1 MIITRAPGKLYIA
14 GEYAV
19 VTPGQPAVLIAVDR
33 CITVRLTESE
43 DSGHIH
49 SSEYGQ
55 APLVW
60 HREENGETIVLEH
73 RPADYVLSAIST
85 VEELR
90 AARGAAPRYFDLDI
104 SSELDDA
111 DGRKFGLGSSA
122 AVTVATIA
130 ALDEF
135 YELHLSLTERFK
147 LALLATIMISPNA
160 SGGDL
165 AASTFGGWI
174 RYSSP
179 DRAALRAHREA
190 HGVVSA
196 LHCPEWAGS
205 SARRVTPPASLNL
218 LVGWTGSPAS
228 TEHLVQRVHTP
239 GAADTAAP
247 APEAPKPRPLAS
259 FAAESHVLVDDLV
272 TAFDHDDAEA
282 ALDTIRAVRALL
294 QRLDET
300 SGSLIET
307 ETLRDLC
314 EIAGAHGA
322 AAKPSGAGGGDCGI
336 ALVRT
341 SGTAATAADAAA
353 TGAARTAPDAATT
366 GTATTAT
373 TPPGTH
379 ADVEAILA
387 GWEAA
392 GIRPLDLGA
401 HREEGE
407 IDEF

>member
-1 MIITRAPGKLYIA
+1 MIETRAPGKLFIA

-19 VTPGQPAVLIAVDR
+19 VEPGQPAVLIAVDR

-43 DSGHIH
+43 GAGRIH

-55 APLVW
+55 APVIW
-60 HREENGETIVLEH
+60 RREDDGEHIIVDE
-73 RPADYVLSAIST
+73 RPFDYVLSAIST

-90 AARGAAPRYFDLDI
+90 SGRGARPRYFDLEI
-104 SSELDDA
+104 SSELNDA

-135 YELHLSLTERFK
+135 YELGLTLTERFK
-147 LALLATIMISPNA
+147 LAVLATIAISTKA

-179 DRAALRAHREA
+179 DRAALHAHREA

-196 LHCPEWAGS
+196 MTCAEWAGC
-205 SARRVTPPASLNL
+205 SARRVTPPSSVDL

-228 TEHLVQRVHTP
+228 TEHLVKRVHTP
-239 GAADTAAP
+239 SERADESSAEYSESTP
-247 APEAPKPRPLAS
+247 APEKPRPLES
-259 FAAESHVLVDDLV
+259 FAAESHTLVDDLV
-272 TAFDHDDAEA
+272 AAFDADDAEA
-282 ALDTIRAVRALL
+282 SMTTIRSVRALL
-294 QRLDET
+294 QRLSDST
-300 SGSLIET
+300 GSLIET
-307 ETLRDLC
+307 EALHDLC
-314 EIAGAHGA
+314 EIAETHGA

-336 ALVRT
+336 ALAHSHT
-341 SGTAATAADAAA
+341 
-353 TGAARTAPDAATT
+353 
-366 GTATTAT
+366 
-373 TPPGTH
+373 
-379 ADVEAILA
+379 EAQTILS

>member
-1 MIITRAPGKLYIA
+1 MIETRAPGKLFIA

-19 VTPGQPAVLIAVDR
+19 VDPGQPAVLIAVDR

-43 DSGHIH
+43 GAGRIH

-55 APLVW
+55 APVVW
-60 HREENGETIVLEH
+60 RREDDGEHIIVDE
-73 RPADYVLSAIST
+73 RPFDYVLSAIST

-90 AARGAAPRYFDLDI
+90 SGRGASPRYFDLEI
-104 SSELDDA
+104 SSELNDS

-135 YELHLSLTERFK
+135 YELGLTLTERFK
-147 LALLATIMISPNA
+147 LAVLATIAISTKA

-179 DRAALRAHREA
+179 DRAALHAHREA

-196 LHCPEWAGS
+196 LSCSEWAS
-205 SARRVTPPASLNL
+205 CSARRVTPPSSLNL

-228 TEHLVQRVHTP
+228 TEHLVTRVHTP
-239 GAADTAAP
+239 REQAAESSAETTAAP
-247 APEAPKPRPLAS
+247 QKTRPLVS
-259 FAAESHVLVDDLV
+259 FAAESHTLVDDLV
-272 TAFDHDDAEA
+272 AAFDADDAEA
-282 ALDTIRAVRALL
+282 SLTTIRSVRTLL
-294 QRLDET
+294 RRLSDST
-300 SGSLIET
+300 GSLIET
-307 ETLRDLC
+307 EALHDLC
-314 EIAGAHGA
+314 EIAETHGA

-336 ALVRT
+336 ALAHSHT
-341 SGTAATAADAAA
+341 
-353 TGAARTAPDAATT
+353 
-366 GTATTAT
+366 
-373 TPPGTH
+373 
-379 ADVEAILA
+379 EAQTILS

-401 HREEGE
+401 HRQEGE

>member
-1 MIITRAPGKLYIA
+1 MIETRAPGKLFIA

-19 VTPGQPAVLIAVDR
+19 VEPGQPAVLIAVDR

-43 DSGHIH
+43 GAGRIH

-55 APLVW
+55 APVVW
-60 HREENGETIVLEH
+60 RREDDGEHIIVDE
-73 RPADYVLSAIST
+73 RPFDYVLSAIST

-90 AARGAAPRYFDLDI
+90 SGRGASPRYFDLEI
-104 SSELDDA
+104 SSELNDS

-135 YELHLSLTERFK
+135 YRLGLTLTERFK
-147 LALLATIMISPNA
+147 LAVLATIAISTKA

-179 DRAALRAHREA
+179 DRAALHAHREA

-196 LHCPEWAGS
+196 MSCSEWAGC
-205 SARRVTPPASLNL
+205 SARRVTPPSSLDL

-228 TEHLVQRVHTP
+228 TEHLVTRVHTP
-239 GAADTAAP
+239 RERTDESSSESSPAAQ
-247 APEAPKPRPLAS
+247 KPRPLVS
-259 FAAESHVLVDDLV
+259 FAAESHTLVDDLV
-272 TAFDHDDAEA
+272 AAFDADDAEA
-282 ALDTIRAVRALL
+282 SLTTIRSVRGLL
-294 QRLDET
+294 RRLSDST
-300 SGSLIET
+300 GSLIET
-307 ETLRDLC
+307 EALRDLC
-314 EIAGAHGA
+314 EIAETHGA

-336 ALVRT
+336 ALAHPHT
-341 SGTAATAADAAA
+341 
-353 TGAARTAPDAATT
+353 
-366 GTATTAT
+366 
-373 TPPGTH
+373 
-379 ADVEAILA
+379 EAQTILS

>member
-1 MIITRAPGKLYIA
+1 MIETRAPGKLFIA

-19 VTPGQPAVLIAVDR
+19 VSPGQPAVLVAVDR

-43 DSGHIH
+43 DSGRIH

-60 HREENGETIVLEH
+60 HREENGEAIVLEH

-90 AARGAAPRYFDLDI
+90 AARGAAPRYFDLEI
-104 SSELDDA
+104 SSELDDT

-122 AVTVATIA
+122 AVTVATVA
-130 ALDEF
+130 ALAEF
-135 YELHLSLTERFK
+135 YELRLSPAERFK
-147 LALLATIMISPNA
+147 LALLATIAISPNA

-196 LHCPEWAGS
+196 LNCSQWAGS
-205 SARRVTPPASLNL
+205 SARRITPPASLDL

-228 TEHLVQRVHTP
+228 TEHLVKRVHSP
-239 GAADTAAP
+239 GAAHDAAP
-247 APEAPKPRPLAS
+247 APEAGPAPVAAEPRPFSS
-259 FAAESHVLVDDLV
+259 FAADSHTLVDDLV
-272 TAFDHDDAEA
+272 TAFDDDDAQA
-282 ALDTIRAVRALL
+282 ALKTIRAARSLL
-294 QRLDET
+294 QRLGET

-307 ETLRDLC
+307 ATLHQLC
-314 EIAGAHGA
+314 EIAEAHGA

-336 ALVRT
+336 AMAHSHT
-341 SGTAATAADAAA
+341 DAQ
-353 TGAARTAPDAATT
+353 T
-366 GTATTAT
+366 
-373 TPPGTH
+373 
-379 ADVEAILA
+379 ILT

-392 GIRPLDLGA
+392 GIRPLDLGT

>member
-1 MIITRAPGKLYIA
+1 MIETRAPGKLFIA

-19 VTPGQPAVLIAVDR
+19 VEPGQPAVLIAVDR

-43 DSGHIH
+43 GAGRIH

-55 APLVW
+55 APVVW
-60 HREENGETIVLEH
+60 RREDDGEHIIVDE
-73 RPADYVLSAIST
+73 RPFDYVLSAIST

-90 AARGAAPRYFDLDI
+90 SGRGASPRYFDLEI
-104 SSELDDA
+104 SSELNDS

-135 YELHLSLTERFK
+135 YRLGLTLTERFK
-147 LALLATIMISPNA
+147 LAVLATIAISTKA

-179 DRAALRAHREA
+179 DRAALHAHREA

-196 LHCPEWAGS
+196 MSCPEWAGC
-205 SARRVTPPASLNL
+205 SARRVTPPSSLDL

-228 TEHLVQRVHTP
+228 TEHLVTRVHSPRERADETSSESSP
-239 GAADTAAP
+239 AAQKA
-247 APEAPKPRPLAS
+247 RPLVS
-259 FAAESHVLVDDLV
+259 FAAESHTLVDDLV
-272 TAFDHDDAEA
+272 AAFDADDAEA
-282 ALDTIRAVRALL
+282 SLTTIRSVRALL
-294 QRLDET
+294 RRLSDST
-300 SGSLIET
+300 GSLIET
-307 ETLRDLC
+307 EALHDLC
-314 EIAGAHGA
+314 EIAETHGA

-336 ALVRT
+336 ALAHPHT
-341 SGTAATAADAAA
+341 
-353 TGAARTAPDAATT
+353 
-366 GTATTAT
+366 
-373 TPPGTH
+373 
-379 ADVEAILA
+379 EAQTILS

>member
-1 MIITRAPGKLYIA
+1 MIETRAPGKLFIA

-19 VTPGQPAVLIAVDR
+19 VEPGQPAVLIAVDR

-43 DSGHIH
+43 GAGRIH

-55 APLVW
+55 APVVW
-60 HREENGETIVLEH
+60 RREDDGEHIIVDE
-73 RPADYVLSAIST
+73 RPFDYVLSAIST

-90 AARGAAPRYFDLDI
+90 SGRGASPRYFDLEI
-104 SSELDDA
+104 SSELNDS

-135 YELHLSLTERFK
+135 YRLGLTLTERFK
-147 LALLATIMISPNA
+147 LAVLATIAISTKA

-179 DRAALRAHREA
+179 DRAALHAHREA

-196 LHCPEWAGS
+196 MSCSEWAGC
-205 SARRVTPPASLNL
+205 SARRVTPPSSLDL

-228 TEHLVQRVHTP
+228 TEHLVTRVHTP
-239 GAADTAAP
+239 RERTDESSSESSPAAQ
-247 APEAPKPRPLAS
+247 KPRPLVS
-259 FAAESHVLVDDLV
+259 FAAESHTLVDDLV
-272 TAFDHDDAEA
+272 AAFDADDAEA
-282 ALDTIRAVRALL
+282 SLTTIRSVRALL
-294 QRLDET
+294 RRLSDST
-300 SGSLIET
+300 GSLIET
-307 ETLRDLC
+307 EALHDLC
-314 EIAGAHGA
+314 EIAETHGA

-336 ALVRT
+336 ALAHPHT
-341 SGTAATAADAAA
+341 
-353 TGAARTAPDAATT
+353 
-366 GTATTAT
+366 
-373 TPPGTH
+373 
-379 ADVEAILA
+379 EAQTILS

>member
-1 MIITRAPGKLYIA
+1 MIETRAPGKLFIA

-19 VTPGQPAVLIAVDR
+19 VEPGQPAVLIAVDR

-43 DSGHIH
+43 GAGRIH

-55 APLVW
+55 APVIW
-60 HREENGETIVLEH
+60 RREDDGEHIIVDE
-73 RPADYVLSAIST
+73 RPFDYVLSAIST

-90 AARGAAPRYFDLDI
+90 SGRGASPRYFDLEI
-104 SSELDDA
+104 SSELNDA

-135 YELHLSLTERFK
+135 YELGLTLTERFK
-147 LALLATIMISPNA
+147 LAVLATIAISTKA

-179 DRAALRAHREA
+179 DRAALHAHREA

-196 LHCPEWAGS
+196 MTCAEWAGC
-205 SARRVTPPASLNL
+205 SARRVTPPSSVDL

-228 TEHLVQRVHTP
+228 TEHLVKRVHTP
-239 GAADTAAP
+239 SERADESSAEYSESTP
-247 APEAPKPRPLAS
+247 APEKPRPLVS
-259 FAAESHVLVDDLV
+259 FAAESHTLVDDLV
-272 TAFDHDDAEA
+272 AAFDADDAEA
-282 ALDTIRAVRALL
+282 SMTTIRSVRALL
-294 QRLDET
+294 QRLSDST
-300 SGSLIET
+300 GSLIET
-307 ETLRDLC
+307 EALHDLC
-314 EIAGAHGA
+314 EIAETHGA

-336 ALVRT
+336 ALAHSHT
-341 SGTAATAADAAA
+341 
-353 TGAARTAPDAATT
+353 
-366 GTATTAT
+366 
-373 TPPGTH
+373 
-379 ADVEAILA
+379 EAQTILS

>member
-1 MIITRAPGKLYIA
+1 MIETRAPGKLFIA

-19 VTPGQPAVLIAVDR
+19 VEPGQSAVLIAVDR

-43 DSGHIH
+43 GAGRIH

-55 APLVW
+55 APVIW
-60 HREENGETIVLEH
+60 RREDDGEHIIVDE
-73 RPADYVLSAIST
+73 RPFDYVLSAIST

-90 AARGAAPRYFDLDI
+90 SGRGARPRYFDLEI
-104 SSELDDA
+104 SSELNDA

-135 YELHLSLTERFK
+135 YELGLTLTERFK
-147 LALLATIMISPNA
+147 LAVLATIAISTKA

-179 DRAALRAHREA
+179 DRAALHAHREA

-196 LHCPEWAGS
+196 MTCAEWAGC
-205 SARRVTPPASLNL
+205 SARRVTPPSSVDL

-228 TEHLVQRVHTP
+228 TEHLVKRVHTP
-239 GAADTAAP
+239 SERADQASTEYSESTP
-247 APEAPKPRPLAS
+247 APEKPRPLVS
-259 FAAESHVLVDDLV
+259 FAAESHTLVDDLV
-272 TAFDHDDAEA
+272 AAFDADDAEA
-282 ALDTIRAVRALL
+282 SMTTIRSVRALL
-294 QRLDET
+294 QRLSDST
-300 SGSLIET
+300 RSLIET
-307 ETLRDLC
+307 EALHDLC
-314 EIAGAHGA
+314 EIAETHGA

-336 ALVRT
+336 ALAHSHT
-341 SGTAATAADAAA
+341 
-353 TGAARTAPDAATT
+353 
-366 GTATTAT
+366 
-373 TPPGTH
+373 
-379 ADVEAILA
+379 EAQTILS

>member
-1 MIITRAPGKLYIA
+1 MIETRAPGKLFIA

-19 VTPGQPAVLIAVDR
+19 VEPGQPAVLIAVDR

-43 DSGHIH
+43 GAGRIH

-55 APLVW
+55 APVIW
-60 HREENGETIVLEH
+60 RREDDGEHIIVDE
-73 RPADYVLSAIST
+73 RPFDYVLSAIST

-90 AARGAAPRYFDLDI
+90 SGRGARPRYFDLEI
-104 SSELDDA
+104 SSELNDA

-135 YELHLSLTERFK
+135 YELGLTLTERFK
-147 LALLATIMISPNA
+147 LAVLATIAISTKA

-179 DRAALRAHREA
+179 DRAALHAHREA

-196 LHCPEWAGS
+196 MTCAEWAGC
-205 SARRVTPPASLNL
+205 SARRVTPPSSVDL

-228 TEHLVQRVHTP
+228 TEHLVKRVHTP
-239 GAADTAAP
+239 SERADQASTEYSESTP
-247 APEAPKPRPLAS
+247 APEKPRPLVS
-259 FAAESHVLVDDLV
+259 FAAESHTLVDDLV
-272 TAFDHDDAEA
+272 AAFDADDAEA
-282 ALDTIRAVRALL
+282 SMTTIRSVRALL
-294 QRLDET
+294 QRLSDST
-300 SGSLIET
+300 RSLIET
-307 ETLRDLC
+307 EALHDLC
-314 EIAGAHGA
+314 EIAETHGA

-336 ALVRT
+336 ALAHSHT
-341 SGTAATAADAAA
+341 
-353 TGAARTAPDAATT
+353 
-366 GTATTAT
+366 
-373 TPPGTH
+373 
-379 ADVEAILA
+379 EAQTILS

>member
-1 MIITRAPGKLYIA
+1 MIETRAPGKLFIA

-19 VTPGQPAVLIAVDR
+19 VEPGQPAVLIAVDR

-43 DSGHIH
+43 GAGRIH

-55 APLVW
+55 APVIW
-60 HREENGETIVLEH
+60 RREDDGEHIIVDE
-73 RPADYVLSAIST
+73 RPFDYVLSAIST

-90 AARGAAPRYFDLDI
+90 SGRGARPRYFDLEI
-104 SSELDDA
+104 SSELNDA

-135 YELHLSLTERFK
+135 YELGLTLTERFK
-147 LALLATIMISPNA
+147 LAVLATIAISTKA

-179 DRAALRAHREA
+179 DRAALHAHREA

-196 LHCPEWAGS
+196 MTCAEWAGC
-205 SARRVTPPASLNL
+205 SARRVTPPSSVDL

-228 TEHLVQRVHTP
+228 TEHLVKRVHTP
-239 GAADTAAP
+239 SERADQASTEYSESTP
-247 APEAPKPRPLAS
+247 APEKPRPLVS
-259 FAAESHVLVDDLV
+259 FAAESHTLVDDLV
-272 TAFDHDDAEA
+272 AAFDADDAEA
-282 ALDTIRAVRALL
+282 SMTTIRSVRALL
-294 QRLDET
+294 QRLSDST
-300 SGSLIET
+300 GSLIET
-307 ETLRDLC
+307 EALHDLC
-314 EIAGAHGA
+314 EIAETHGA

-336 ALVRT
+336 ALAHSHT
-341 SGTAATAADAAA
+341 
-353 TGAARTAPDAATT
+353 
-366 GTATTAT
+366 
-373 TPPGTH
+373 
-379 ADVEAILA
+379 EAQTILS

-401 HREEGE
+401 HREKGE

>member
-1 MIITRAPGKLYIA
+1 MIETRAPGKLFIA

-19 VTPGQPAVLIAVDR
+19 VEPGQPAVLIAVDR

-43 DSGHIH
+43 GAGRIH

-55 APLVW
+55 APVIW
-60 HREENGETIVLEH
+60 RREDDGEHIIVDE
-73 RPADYVLSAIST
+73 RPFDYVLSAIST

-90 AARGAAPRYFDLDI
+90 SGRGASPRYFDLEI
-104 SSELDDA
+104 SSELNDA

-135 YELHLSLTERFK
+135 YELGLTLTERFK
-147 LALLATIMISPNA
+147 LAVLATIAISTKA

-179 DRAALRAHREA
+179 DRAALHAHREA

-196 LHCPEWAGS
+196 MTCAEWAGC
-205 SARRVTPPASLNL
+205 SARRVTPPSSVDL

-228 TEHLVQRVHTP
+228 TEHLVKRVHTP
-239 GAADTAAP
+239 SERADQASTEYSESTP
-247 APEAPKPRPLAS
+247 APEKPRPLVS
-259 FAAESHVLVDDLV
+259 FAAESHTLVDDLV
-272 TAFDHDDAEA
+272 AAFDADDAEA
-282 ALDTIRAVRALL
+282 SMTTIRSVRALL
-294 QRLDET
+294 QRLSDST
-300 SGSLIET
+300 RSLIET
-307 ETLRDLC
+307 EALHDLC
-314 EIAGAHGA
+314 EIAETHGA
-322 AAKPSGAGGGDCGI
+322 ATKPSGAGGGDCGI
-336 ALVRT
+336 ALAHSHT
-341 SGTAATAADAAA
+341 
-353 TGAARTAPDAATT
+353 
-366 GTATTAT
+366 
-373 TPPGTH
+373 
-379 ADVEAILA
+379 EAQTILS

>member
-1 MIITRAPGKLYIA
+1 MIETRAPGKLFIA

-19 VTPGQPAVLIAVDR
+19 VEPGQPAVLIAVDR

-43 DSGHIH
+43 GAGRIH

-55 APLVW
+55 APVIW
-60 HREENGETIVLEH
+60 RREDDGEHIIVDE
-73 RPADYVLSAIST
+73 RPFDYVLSAIST

-90 AARGAAPRYFDLDI
+90 SGRGARPRYFDLEI
-104 SSELDDA
+104 SSELNDA

-135 YELHLSLTERFK
+135 YELGLTLTERFK
-147 LALLATIMISPNA
+147 LAVLATIAISTKA

-179 DRAALRAHREA
+179 DRAALHAHREA

-196 LHCPEWAGS
+196 MTCAEWAGC
-205 SARRVTPPASLNL
+205 SARRVTPPSSVDL

-228 TEHLVQRVHTP
+228 TEHLVKRVHTP
-239 GAADTAAP
+239 SERADESSAEYSESTL
-247 APEAPKPRPLAS
+247 APEKPRPLVS
-259 FAAESHVLVDDLV
+259 FAAESHTLVDDLV
-272 TAFDHDDAEA
+272 AAFDADDAEA
-282 ALDTIRAVRALL
+282 GMTTIRSVRALL
-294 QRLDET
+294 QRLSDST
-300 SGSLIET
+300 GSLIET
-307 ETLRDLC
+307 EALHDLC
-314 EIAGAHGA
+314 EIAETHGA

-336 ALVRT
+336 ALAHSHT
-341 SGTAATAADAAA
+341 
-353 TGAARTAPDAATT
+353 
-366 GTATTAT
+366 
-373 TPPGTH
+373 
-379 ADVEAILA
+379 EAQTILS

>member
-1 MIITRAPGKLYIA
+1 MIETRAPGKLFIA

-19 VTPGQPAVLIAVDR
+19 VEPGQPAVLIAVDR

-43 DSGHIH
+43 GAGRIH

-55 APLVW
+55 APVVW
-60 HREENGETIVLEH
+60 RREDDGEHIIVDE
-73 RPADYVLSAIST
+73 RPFDYVLSAIST

-90 AARGAAPRYFDLDI
+90 SGRGASPRYFDLEI
-104 SSELDDA
+104 SSELNDS

-135 YELHLSLTERFK
+135 YRLGLTLTERFK
-147 LALLATIMISPNA
+147 LAVLATIAISTKA

-179 DRAALRAHREA
+179 DRAALHAHRET

-196 LHCPEWAGS
+196 MSCPEWAGC
-205 SARRVTPPASLNL
+205 SARRVTPPSSLDL

-228 TEHLVQRVHTP
+228 TEHLVTRVHTP
-239 GAADTAAP
+239 
-247 APEAPKPRPLAS
+247 APERHRPLKS
-259 FAAESHVLVDDLV
+259 FAAESHTLVDDLV
-272 TAFDHDDAEA
+272 AAFDADDAEA
-282 ALDTIRAVRALL
+282 SLTTIRSVRALL
-294 QRLDET
+294 RRLSDST
-300 SGSLIET
+300 GSLIET
-307 ETLRDLC
+307 EALHDLC
-314 EIAGAHGA
+314 EIAETHGA

-336 ALVRT
+336 AL
-341 SGTAATAADAAA
+341 
-353 TGAARTAPDAATT
+353 ARTQP
-366 GTATTAT
+366 
-373 TPPGTH
+373 
-379 ADVEAILA
+379 EARTEAHTILS
-387 GWEAA
+387 GWKAA

>member
-1 MIITRAPGKLYIA
+1 MIETRAPGKLFIA

-19 VTPGQPAVLIAVDR
+19 VEPGQPAVLIAVDR

-43 DSGHIH
+43 GAGRIH

-55 APLVW
+55 APVIW
-60 HREENGETIVLEH
+60 RREDDGEHIIVDE
-73 RPADYVLSAIST
+73 RPFDYVLSAIST

-90 AARGAAPRYFDLDI
+90 SGRGARPRYFDLEI
-104 SSELDDA
+104 SSELNDA

-135 YELHLSLTERFK
+135 YELGLTLTERFK
-147 LALLATIMISPNA
+147 LAVLATIAISTKA

-179 DRAALRAHREA
+179 DRAALHAHREA

-196 LHCPEWAGS
+196 MTCAEWAGC
-205 SARRVTPPASLNL
+205 SARRVTPPSSVDL

-228 TEHLVQRVHTP
+228 TEHLVKRVHTP
-239 GAADTAAP
+239 SERADQASPEYSESTP
-247 APEAPKPRPLAS
+247 APEKPRPLVS
-259 FAAESHVLVDDLV
+259 FAAESHTLVDDLV
-272 TAFDHDDAEA
+272 AAFDADDAEA
-282 ALDTIRAVRALL
+282 SMTTIRSVRALL
-294 QRLDET
+294 QRLSDST
-300 SGSLIET
+300 RSLIET
-307 ETLRDLC
+307 EALHDLC
-314 EIAGAHGA
+314 EIAETHGA

-336 ALVRT
+336 ALAHSHT
-341 SGTAATAADAAA
+341 
-353 TGAARTAPDAATT
+353 
-366 GTATTAT
+366 
-373 TPPGTH
+373 
-379 ADVEAILA
+379 EAQTILS

>member
-1 MIITRAPGKLYIA
+1 MIETRAPGKLFIA

-19 VTPGQPAVLIAVDR
+19 VEPGQSAVLIAVDR

-43 DSGHIH
+43 GAGRIH

-55 APLVW
+55 APVIW
-60 HREENGETIVLEH
+60 RREDDGEHIIVDE
-73 RPADYVLSAIST
+73 RPFDYVLSAIST

-90 AARGAAPRYFDLDI
+90 SGRGARPRYFDLEI
-104 SSELDDA
+104 SSELNDA

-135 YELHLSLTERFK
+135 YELGLTLTERFK
-147 LALLATIMISPNA
+147 LAVLATIAISTKA

-179 DRAALRAHREA
+179 DRAALHAHREA

-196 LHCPEWAGS
+196 MTCAEWAGC
-205 SARRVTPPASLNL
+205 SARRVTPPSSVDL

-228 TEHLVQRVHTP
+228 TEHLVKRVHTP
-239 GAADTAAP
+239 SERADESSAEYSESTP
-247 APEAPKPRPLAS
+247 APEKPRPLVS
-259 FAAESHVLVDDLV
+259 FAAESHTLVDDLV
-272 TAFDHDDAEA
+272 AAFDADDAEA
-282 ALDTIRAVRALL
+282 GMTTIRSVRALL
-294 QRLDET
+294 QRLSDST
-300 SGSLIET
+300 GSLIET
-307 ETLRDLC
+307 EALHDLC
-314 EIAGAHGA
+314 EIAETHGA

-336 ALVRT
+336 ALAHSHT
-341 SGTAATAADAAA
+341 
-353 TGAARTAPDAATT
+353 
-366 GTATTAT
+366 
-373 TPPGTH
+373 
-379 ADVEAILA
+379 EAQTILS

>member
-1 MIITRAPGKLYIA
+1 MIETRAPGKLFIA

-19 VTPGQPAVLIAVDR
+19 VEPGQPAVLIAVDR

-43 DSGHIH
+43 GAGRIH

-55 APLVW
+55 APVIW
-60 HREENGETIVLEH
+60 RREDDGEHIIVDE
-73 RPADYVLSAIST
+73 RPFDYVLSAIST

-90 AARGAAPRYFDLDI
+90 SGRGASPRYFDLEI
-104 SSELDDA
+104 SSELNDA

-135 YELHLSLTERFK
+135 YELGLTLTERFK
-147 LALLATIMISPNA
+147 LAVLATIAISTKA

-179 DRAALRAHREA
+179 DRAALHAHREA

-196 LHCPEWAGS
+196 MTCAEWAGC
-205 SARRVTPPASLNL
+205 SARRVTPPSSVDL

-228 TEHLVQRVHTP
+228 TEHLVKRVHTP
-239 GAADTAAP
+239 SERTDESSAEYSESTP
-247 APEAPKPRPLAS
+247 APEKPRPLVS
-259 FAAESHVLVDDLV
+259 FAAESHTLVDDLV
-272 TAFDHDDAEA
+272 AAFDADDAEA
-282 ALDTIRAVRALL
+282 SMTTIRSVRALL
-294 QRLDET
+294 QRLSDST
-300 SGSLIET
+300 RSLIET
-307 ETLRDLC
+307 EALHDLC
-314 EIAGAHGA
+314 EIAETHGA

-336 ALVRT
+336 ALAHSHT
-341 SGTAATAADAAA
+341 
-353 TGAARTAPDAATT
+353 
-366 GTATTAT
+366 
-373 TPPGTH
+373 
-379 ADVEAILA
+379 EAQTILS

>member
-1 MIITRAPGKLYIA
+1 MIETRAPGKLFIA

-19 VTPGQPAVLIAVDR
+19 VEPGQAAVLIAVDR

-43 DSGHIH
+43 GAGRIH

-55 APLVW
+55 APVVW
-60 HREENGETIVLEH
+60 RREDDGEHIIVDE
-73 RPADYVLSAIST
+73 RPFDYVLSAIST

-90 AARGAAPRYFDLDI
+90 SGRGASPRYFDLEI
-104 SSELDDA
+104 SSELNDS

-135 YELHLSLTERFK
+135 YRLGLTLTERFK
-147 LALLATIMISPNA
+147 LAVLATIAISTKA

-179 DRAALRAHREA
+179 DRAALHAHREA

-196 LHCPEWAGS
+196 MSCSEWAGC
-205 SARRVTPPASLNL
+205 SARRVTPPSSLDL

-228 TEHLVQRVHTP
+228 TEHLVKRVHTP
-239 GAADTAAP
+239 RERTDESSTDSSP
-247 APEAPKPRPLAS
+247 APQKARPLVS
-259 FAAESHVLVDDLV
+259 FAAESHTLVDDLV
-272 TAFDHDDAEA
+272 AAFDADDAEA
-282 ALDTIRAVRALL
+282 SLTAIRSVRALL
-294 QRLDET
+294 RRLSDST
-300 SGSLIET
+300 GSLIET
-307 ETLRDLC
+307 EALHDLC
-314 EIAGAHGA
+314 EIAEAHGA

-336 ALVRT
+336 ALAHSHT
-341 SGTAATAADAAA
+341 
-353 TGAARTAPDAATT
+353 
-366 GTATTAT
+366 
-373 TPPGTH
+373 
-379 ADVEAILA
+379 EAQTILS

>member
-1 MIITRAPGKLYIA
+1 MIETRAPGKLFIA

-19 VTPGQPAVLIAVDR
+19 VEPGQPAVLIAVDR

-43 DSGHIH
+43 GAGRIH

-55 APLVW
+55 APVVW
-60 HREENGETIVLEH
+60 RREDDGEHIIVDE
-73 RPADYVLSAIST
+73 RPFDYVLSAIST

-90 AARGAAPRYFDLDI
+90 SGRGASPRYFDLEI
-104 SSELDDA
+104 SSELNDS

-135 YELHLSLTERFK
+135 YELGLTLTERFK
-147 LALLATIMISPNA
+147 LAVLATIAISTKA

-179 DRAALRAHREA
+179 DRAALHAHREA

-196 LHCPEWAGS
+196 MSCSEWAGC
-205 SARRVTPPASLNL
+205 SARRVTPPSSLDL

-228 TEHLVQRVHTP
+228 TEHLVTRVHTP
-239 GAADTAAP
+239 REQAAESSAETTAAP
-247 APEAPKPRPLAS
+247 QKTRPLVS
-259 FAAESHVLVDDLV
+259 FAAESHTLVDDLV
-272 TAFDHDDAEA
+272 AAFDADDAEA
-282 ALDTIRAVRALL
+282 SLTTIRSVRTLL
-294 QRLDET
+294 RRLSDST
-300 SGSLIET
+300 GSLIET
-307 ETLRDLC
+307 EALHDLC
-314 EIAGAHGA
+314 EIAETHGA

-336 ALVRT
+336 ALAHSHT
-341 SGTAATAADAAA
+341 
-353 TGAARTAPDAATT
+353 
-366 GTATTAT
+366 
-373 TPPGTH
+373 
-379 ADVEAILA
+379 EAQTILS

>member
-1 MIITRAPGKLYIA
+1 MIETRAPGKLYIA

-19 VTPGQPAVLIAVDR
+19 VSPGQPAVLVAVDR

-43 DSGHIH
+43 GAGRIH

-60 HREENGETIVLEH
+60 RRKENGEAIVLEH
-73 RPADYVLSAIST
+73 RPADYVLSAIAA

-90 AARGAAPRYFDLDI
+90 AARGAAPRYFDLNI

-111 DGRKFGLGSSA
+111 DGRKFGLGSSG

-130 ALDEF
+130 ALDRF
-135 YELHLSLTERFK
+135 YSLGLTPTERFK
-147 LALLATIMISPNA
+147 LALLATIAISPNA

-179 DRAALRAHREA
+179 DRAALRAHRGA
-190 HGVVSA
+190 HGLVSA
-196 LHCPEWAGS
+196 MTGPGWAGC
-205 SARRVTPPASLNL
+205 SARRLSPPSSLDL

-228 TEHLVQRVHTP
+228 TEHLVEHVHTP
-239 GAADTAAP
+239 GNRNTAEP
-247 APEAPKPRPLAS
+247 VPEAAKPRPLAS
-259 FAAESHVLVDDLV
+259 FAAESHILVDDL
-272 TAFDHDDAEA
+272 TAACDDDDADR
-282 ALDTIRAVRALL
+282 ALETIRAARALL

-300 SGSLIET
+300 SGKVIET
-307 ETLRDLC
+307 DTLRRLC
-314 EIAGAHGA
+314 EVAEANGA

-336 ALVRT
+336 ALTRKNN
-341 SGTAATAADAAA
+341 TA
-353 TGAARTAPDAATT
+353 
-366 GTATTAT
+366 
-373 TPPGTH
+373 
-379 ADVEAILA
+379 VESILA
-387 GWEAA
+387 GWEAE
-392 GIRPLDLGA
+392 GIRPLPLSA

-407 IDEF
+407 IDDF

>member
-1 MIITRAPGKLYIA
+1 MIETRAPGKLYIA

-19 VTPGQPAVLIAVDR
+19 VTPGQPAVLVAVDR

-43 DSGHIH
+43 GAGRIH

-60 HREENGETIVLEH
+60 RRKENGEAIVLEH
-73 RPADYVLSAIST
+73 RPADYVLSAIAA

-90 AARGAAPRYFDLDI
+90 AARGAAPRYFDLNI

-111 DGRKFGLGSSA
+111 DGRKFGLGSSG

-130 ALDEF
+130 ALNEF
-135 YELHLSLTERFK
+135 YALGLRPTERFK
-147 LALLATIMISPNA
+147 LALLATIAISPKA

-179 DRAALRAHREA
+179 DRASLRQHREE

-196 LHCPEWAGS
+196 LECSDWAGF
-205 SARRVTPPASLNL
+205 SARRITPPSSLDL

-228 TEHLVQRVHTP
+228 TEHLVTRVHTP
-239 GAADTAAP
+239 KD
-247 APEAPKPRPLAS
+247 ERPRPFAS
-259 FAAESHVLVDDLV
+259 FTAESHTLVDDLV
-272 TAFDHDDAEA
+272 TACDDDDAEQ
-282 ALDTIRAVRALL
+282 ALQTIGKARTLL
-294 QRLDET
+294 QRLGFT

-307 ETLRDLC
+307 ETLRRLC
-314 EIAGAHGA
+314 EIAEDHGA

-336 ALVRT
+336 ALAPNHT
-341 SGTAATAADAAA
+341 DAL
-353 TGAARTAPDAATT
+353 
-366 GTATTAT
+366 
-373 TPPGTH
+373 
-379 ADVEAILA
+379 AILA
-387 GWEAA
+387 GWEAE
-392 GIRPLDLGA
+392 GIRPLHLGT

>member
-1 MIITRAPGKLYIA
+1 MIETRAPGKLFIA

-19 VTPGQPAVLIAVDR
+19 VEPGQPAVLIAVDR

-43 DSGHIH
+43 GAGRIH

-55 APLVW
+55 APVIW
-60 HREENGETIVLEH
+60 RREDDGEHIIVDE
-73 RPADYVLSAIST
+73 RPFDYVLSAIST

-90 AARGAAPRYFDLDI
+90 SGRGARPRYFDLEI
-104 SSELDDA
+104 SSELNDA

-135 YELHLSLTERFK
+135 YELGLTLTERFK
-147 LALLATIMISPNA
+147 LAVLATIAISTKA

-179 DRAALRAHREA
+179 DRAALHAHREA

-196 LHCPEWAGS
+196 MTCAEWAGC
-205 SARRVTPPASLNL
+205 SARRVTPPSSVDL

-228 TEHLVQRVHTP
+228 TEHLVKRVHTP
-239 GAADTAAP
+239 SERADESSAEYSESTP
-247 APEAPKPRPLAS
+247 APEKPRPLVS
-259 FAAESHVLVDDLV
+259 FAAESHTLVDDLV
-272 TAFDHDDAEA
+272 AAFDTDDAEA
-282 ALDTIRAVRALL
+282 SMTTIRSVRALL
-294 QRLDET
+294 QRLSDST
-300 SGSLIET
+300 RSLIET
-307 ETLRDLC
+307 EALHDLC
-314 EIAGAHGA
+314 EIAETHGA

-336 ALVRT
+336 ALAHSHT
-341 SGTAATAADAAA
+341 
-353 TGAARTAPDAATT
+353 
-366 GTATTAT
+366 
-373 TPPGTH
+373 
-379 ADVEAILA
+379 EAQTILS

>member
-1 MIITRAPGKLYIA
+1 MIETRAPGKLFIA

-19 VTPGQPAVLIAVDR
+19 VEPGQPAVLIAVDR

-43 DSGHIH
+43 GAGRIH

-55 APLVW
+55 APVIW
-60 HREENGETIVLEH
+60 RREDDGEHIIVDE
-73 RPADYVLSAIST
+73 RPFDYVLSAIST

-90 AARGAAPRYFDLDI
+90 SGRGARPRYFDLEI
-104 SSELDDA
+104 SSELNDA

-135 YELHLSLTERFK
+135 YELGLTLTERFK
-147 LALLATIMISPNA
+147 LAVLATIAISTKA

-179 DRAALRAHREA
+179 DRAALHAHREA

-196 LHCPEWAGS
+196 MTCAEWAGC
-205 SARRVTPPASLNL
+205 SARRVTPPSSVDL

-228 TEHLVQRVHTP
+228 TEHLVKRVHTP
-239 GAADTAAP
+239 SERADESSAEYSESTP
-247 APEAPKPRPLAS
+247 APEKPRPLVS
-259 FAAESHVLVDDLV
+259 FAAESHTLVDDLV
-272 TAFDHDDAEA
+272 AAFDADDAEA
-282 ALDTIRAVRALL
+282 SMTTIRSVRALL
-294 QRLDET
+294 QRLSDST
-300 SGSLIET
+300 GSLIET
-307 ETLRDLC
+307 EALHDLC
-314 EIAGAHGA
+314 EIAETHGA

-336 ALVRT
+336 ALAHSHT
-341 SGTAATAADAAA
+341 
-353 TGAARTAPDAATT
+353 
-366 GTATTAT
+366 
-373 TPPGTH
+373 
-379 ADVEAILA
+379 EAQTILS

>member
-1 MIITRAPGKLYIA
+1 MIETRAPGKLFIA

-19 VTPGQPAVLIAVDR
+19 VEPGQPAVLIAVDR

-43 DSGHIH
+43 GAGRIH

-55 APLVW
+55 APVVW
-60 HREENGETIVLEH
+60 RREDDGEQIIVDE
-73 RPADYVLSAIST
+73 RPFDYVLSAIST

-90 AARGAAPRYFDLDI
+90 SGRGASPRYFDLEI
-104 SSELDDA
+104 SSELNDS

-135 YELHLSLTERFK
+135 YRLGLTLTERFK
-147 LALLATIMISPNA
+147 LAVLATIAISTKA

-179 DRAALRAHREA
+179 DRAALHAHREA

-196 LHCPEWAGS
+196 MSCSEWAGC
-205 SARRVTPPASLNL
+205 SARRVRPPSSLDL

-228 TEHLVQRVHTP
+228 TEHLVTRVHTP
-239 GAADTAAP
+239 REPESESSAESTSAP
-247 APEAPKPRPLAS
+247 QKARPLVS
-259 FAAESHVLVDDLV
+259 FAAESHTLVDDLV
-272 TAFDHDDAEA
+272 AAFDADDAEA
-282 ALDTIRAVRALL
+282 SLTTLRSVRALL
-294 QRLDET
+294 RRLSDST
-300 SGSLIET
+300 GSLIET
-307 ETLRDLC
+307 EALHDLC
-314 EIAGAHGA
+314 EIAETYGA

-336 ALVRT
+336 ALAQT
-341 SGTAATAADAAA
+341 QT
-353 TGAARTAPDAATT
+353 
-366 GTATTAT
+366 
-373 TPPGTH
+373 
-379 ADVEAILA
+379 EAQTILS

>member
-1 MIITRAPGKLYIA
+1 MIETRAPGKLFIA

-19 VTPGQPAVLIAVDR
+19 VEPGQPAVLIAVDR

-43 DSGHIH
+43 GAGRIH

-55 APLVW
+55 APVVW
-60 HREENGETIVLEH
+60 RREDDGEHIIVDE
-73 RPADYVLSAIST
+73 RPFDYVLSAIST

-90 AARGAAPRYFDLDI
+90 SGRGASPRYFDLEI
-104 SSELDDA
+104 SSELNDS

-135 YELHLSLTERFK
+135 YRLGLTLTERFK
-147 LALLATIMISPNA
+147 LAVLATIAISTKA

-179 DRAALRAHREA
+179 DRAALHAHREA

-196 LHCPEWAGS
+196 MSCPEWAGC
-205 SARRVTPPASLNL
+205 SARRVTPPSSLDL

-228 TEHLVQRVHTP
+228 TEHLVTRVHTP
-239 GAADTAAP
+239 RERTDESSSESSPAAQ
-247 APEAPKPRPLAS
+247 KPRPLVS
-259 FAAESHVLVDDLV
+259 FAAESHTLVDDLV
-272 TAFDHDDAEA
+272 AAFDADDAEA
-282 ALDTIRAVRALL
+282 SLTTIRSVRGLL
-294 QRLDET
+294 RRLSDST
-300 SGSLIET
+300 GSLIET
-307 ETLRDLC
+307 EALHDLC
-314 EIAGAHGA
+314 EIAETHGA

-336 ALVRT
+336 ALAHPHT
-341 SGTAATAADAAA
+341 
-353 TGAARTAPDAATT
+353 
-366 GTATTAT
+366 
-373 TPPGTH
+373 
-379 ADVEAILA
+379 EAQTILS